1 MSYTMDNKE
10 KDFLLHDN
18 YTLDEKIGEG
28 GYGLVYKA
36 KQIST
41 GQTVAIKMLKLQK
54 EKGEQYLKRQILRF
68 ERETQLCAE
77 MNHPNIVKLLDRGY
91 GAEGEPF
98 AVFEYIS
105 GCSLKE
111 LIHTNRGLSAIAT
124 KELMGQV
131 LDALACAHS
140 LGIVHRDLKP
150 ANIMVTQTG
159 SKPHAKILDFGIGA
173 FTKNNQTNDTRDL
186 TLITEALG
194 TPTYSAPEQL
204 RGEYPTLK
212 SDLYAWGLI
221 LIECLKG
228 RPAIEGGSVAE
239 VFHNQLN
246 ALNVPLPSFIAGH
259 PLADL
264 LRRVLDKSQHKRMGD
279 AKAVFEEYAG
289 INFNTIVGDLSD
301 RDSEELNE
309 EDDALTVA
317 NFILKKNAFTE
328 KKQMT
333 VLCLKLN
340 LEITEKTKSDLE
352 IREALQKDQLNL
364 CRNTAIQFGGT
375 IAGSI
380 TNHIVVYFGFPEVN
394 DTDARRA
401 GRTAL
406 ELLSEVRRRSAALY
420 QQHGVRLEIQMGIN
434 TGNVMVFD
442 HQLPEGLVAN
452 TAFDLMYQAK
462 PGQIL
467 ASESSRKLLQSFLE
481 FDSLPADPA
490 ASQVTSA
497 FLLKGECEAEAL
509 SFLRPWSTGRKMIGR
524 ATELEQILNEWKFE
538 DSPENK
544 VVLLTGQAGI
554 GKSKLSYEVVKGIR
568 TRAGLVKVAQCLPE
582 HQNNA
587 LYPFLTMF
595 YSQWG
600 INSSTDNK
608 EKSARL
614 KRALTEAG
622 CDLERS
628 FPILC
633 SWLAIPVPDDLSI
646 NQVSPEEQKKILFDT
661 LVKCFFAIDKG
672 SSFLLLVED
681 LHWSDPTSEE
691 FIEFISQ
698 SGQGKVMIL
707 LTARLEYAHRWSQ
720 IQPIE
725 ITLQPF
731 AVNSTRAL
739 IEGVLGGK
747 FISDIALE
755 YMIQKTDGVPLF
767 IEEFTLMLV
776 DQGHLILEEETYQ
789 LRDTISTES
798 IPTTLQDLLN
808 ARLDKLKFS
817 KETAQLAAVIGREFS
832 YDLLVK
838 SSLSEE
844 AVVQADIEQLLKKD
858 LIYLQRNVQG
868 ESYIFRHA
876 LIRDAAYDGM
886 LNAHRRETH
895 ERIAEV
901 LEVDFPAIVK
911 ENPFEIARHLAE
923 AAAHPKA
930 VHYGIRAAKQS
941 LDRSLNSEALAYAKQ
956 VIGWLGCQ
964 EEELKSKDDEL
975 TIYCI
980 QTNALMAKYGWSA
993 EEVKDSVQT
1002 AFKLVQNPGE
1012 SNVSLMNSVS
1022 SYWALITY
1030 YHVASERD
1038 KVKEITQHLIQLA
1051 KELND
1056 PTLETSA
1063 GILKGIHLYVDG
1075 EFDASI
1081 LILETIMNALNHDVD
1096 QPNELTIGIDNLC
1109 YASSMLGQVM
1119 WLNGQKEEGK
1129 ERADW
1134 AIERSRKISHV
1145 PSLCLTLM
1153 YRSAIHQFEGE
1164 KEKTAALTTEILTLA
1179 KEYGLVAFSA
1189 YAAALNCWAI
1199 DDVHSIDQIIAQL
1212 DGMGCKL
1219 GLTYYQALPA
1229 VWEFENGFQEQAMER
1244 IDRCLALCEENKEYF
1259 YKEEL
1264 LNTKSMFIKSK

>member
-1 MSYTMDNKE
+1 MDNKE
-10 KDFLLHDN
+10 NDLLLHDN
-18 YTLDEKIGEG
+18 YALDEKIGEG

-36 KQIST
+36 KQVST
-41 GQTVAIKMLKLQK
+41 GQIVAIKMLKLQK
-54 EKGEQYLKRQILRF
+54 EKGDQYLKRQVLRF

-77 MNHPNIVKLLDRGY
+77 MNHPNIVKLLDRGFS
-91 GAEGEPF
+91 AAGEPF

-111 LIHTNRGLSAIAT
+111 LIHTSRGLSPVVT

-159 SKPHAKILDFGIGA
+159 SKQHAKILDFGIGA
-173 FTKNNQTNDTRDL
+173 FTKNEQSHDTRDL
-186 TLITEALG
+186 TLLNEALG

-204 RGEYPTLK
+204 RGEFPTLK

-239 VFHNQLN
+239 IFHNQLN
-246 ALNVPLPSFIAGH
+246 ALNVPLPPFIAGH

-264 LRRVLDKSQHKRMGD
+264 LRRVLDKSHHKRMGD
-279 AKAVFEEYAG
+279 AKSVFEEYVL

-301 RDSEELNE
+301 RNAEGELL
-309 EDDALTVA
+309 DDDLTVA

-340 LEITEKTKSDLE
+340 LEVTEKIKSDLE
-352 IREALQKDQLNL
+352 ILEALQKDQLNL

-420 QQHGVRLEIQMGIN
+420 KQHGVKLEIQMGIN
-434 TGNVMVFD
+434 TGNVTVFD

-452 TAFDLMYQAK
+452 TAFDLMYQAG

-467 ASESSRKLLQSFLE
+467 ASESSRKLLQPFLE
-481 FDSLPADPA
+481 FDSLPADSGAHKP
-490 ASQVTSA
+490 VTA

-524 ATELEQILNEWKFE
+524 TAELEQVLSQWEFE
-538 DSPENK
+538 ESPENK

-554 GKSKLSYEVVKGIR
+554 GKSKLSYEVVKDIR
-568 TRAGLVKVAQCLPE
+568 KRAGLIKVAQCLPE

-587 LYPFLTMF
+587 LYPFLSMF
-595 YSQWG
+595 YDQWG
-600 INSSTDNK
+600 INTSTENN
-608 EKSARL
+608 EKTARL

-622 CDLERS
+622 CELERS

-633 SWLAIPVPDDLSI
+633 SWLAIPVPDEMSI
-646 NQVSPEEQKKILFDT
+646 SQVSPEEQKKILFDT
-661 LVKCFFAIDKG
+661 LVRCFFAIDKG

-707 LTARLEYAHRWSQ
+707 LTARLEYVHHWQR
-720 IQPIE
+720 IQPLE

-731 AVNSTRAL
+731 AVNSIRAL
-739 IEGVLGGK
+739 IEGVLAGK
-747 FISDIALE
+747 FISDAALE
-755 YMIQKTDGVPLF
+755 YMTQKTDGVPLF

-789 LRDTISTES
+789 LRETILTES
-798 IPTTLQDLLN
+798 IPTTLRDLLN

-838 SSLSEE
+838 AALAEE
-844 AVVQADIEQLLKKD
+844 TAVQADIEQLLKRD
-858 LIYLQRNVQG
+858 LIYLQRSVRG

-886 LNAHRRETH
+886 LSSQRRETH
-895 ERIAEV
+895 GRIAEV
-901 LEVDFPAIVK
+901 LAADFPAIVK

-923 AAAHPKA
+923 AAMYPKA
-930 VHYGIRAAKQS
+930 VHYGIRAAKQA

-956 VIGWLGCQ
+956 VIEWLGHQ
-964 EEELKSKDDEL
+964 EEEVKSKDDEL

-993 EEVKDSVQT
+993 KEVKDSVQT
-1002 AFKLVQNPGE
+1002 AFRLVQNPGE

-1030 YHVASERD
+1030 YHVASERE

-1081 LILETIMNALNHDVD
+1081 LILETIMDALNHDAD
-1096 QPNELTIGIDNLC
+1096 LPSELTIGIDNLS
-1109 YASSMLGQVM
+1109 YASSMLGQVL
-1119 WLNGQKEEGK
+1119 WLNGKKKEGE

-1134 AIERSRKISHV
+1134 AIERSRKINHI

-1164 KEKTAALTTEILTLA
+1164 KEKTAVLTTEILILA
-1179 KEYGLVAFSA
+1179 KEYGLAAFSA

-1212 DGMGCKL
+1212 DGIGCKL

-1229 VWEFENGFQEQAMER
+1229 VWEFENGLQDQAMARVE
-1244 IDRCLALCEENKEYF
+1244 RCLELCEENKEYF

-1264 LNTKSMFIKSK
+1264 LKIKSTFIKSK